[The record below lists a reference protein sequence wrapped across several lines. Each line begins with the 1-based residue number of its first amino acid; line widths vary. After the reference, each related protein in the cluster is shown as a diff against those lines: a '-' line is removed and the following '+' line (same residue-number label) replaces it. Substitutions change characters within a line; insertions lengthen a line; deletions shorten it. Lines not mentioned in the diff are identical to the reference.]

1 MNTVEAVTLLDA
13 KKIEAELKKHAPDYA
28 DIWKFGLNV
37 ALRISDLLAIKYQAL
52 DLIQKELI
60 LTESKTQKI
69 KEIRLNDSAIEII
82 KRRREKYPQ
91 DIYLFQ
97 THSNR
102 AKNLIK
108 PISRVAVAT
117 KFKQTG
123 DKFKL
128 RISTHSMRKTRGKW
142 LYESG
147 VDIAMIAKIL
157 NHSSPAVTMRY
168 IGIEKENILQT
179 YDDFMF

>member
-1 MNTVEAVTLLDA
+1 MNAVESVTLLEA
-13 KKIEAELKKHAPDYA
+13 KKIEADLKRHAPDYA
-28 DIWKFGLNV
+28 DIWTFGLNV
-37 ALRISDLLAIKYQAL
+37 SLRISDLLSIKYQAL
-52 DLIQKELI
+52 NLEKRELI
-60 LTESKTQKI
+60 LIESKTLKTR
-69 KEIRLNDSAIEII
+69 EIRLNESAINII
-82 KRRREKYPQ
+82 KHRRAKYPD

-102 AKNLIK
+102 AKNLKK

-117 KFKQTG
+117 KFKATG

-147 VDIAMIAKIL
+147 VDIAMIARLL
-157 NHSSPAVTMRY
+157 NHSSPAVTLRY
-168 IGIEKENILQT
+168 IGIEKKNVMQT
-179 YDDFMF
+179 YDDFVF

>member
-13 KKIEAELKKHAPDYA
+13 KKIEAELKKNAPDYA

-37 ALRISDLLAIKYQAL
+37 ALRISDLLAIEYQGL
-52 DLIQKELI
+52 DLAQKKLI
-60 LTESKTQKI
+60 ITEGKTRKQR
-69 KEIRLNDSAIEII
+69 EIRLNDSAIEII
-82 KRRREKYPQ
+82 NKRRVKYPQ

-97 THSNR
+97 PHSNR
-102 AKNLIK
+102 AKSLIK

-147 VDIAMIAKIL
+147 VDIAVIAKML
-157 NHSSPAVTMRY
+157 NHSSTAVTLRY

-179 YDDFMF
+179 YDDFVF